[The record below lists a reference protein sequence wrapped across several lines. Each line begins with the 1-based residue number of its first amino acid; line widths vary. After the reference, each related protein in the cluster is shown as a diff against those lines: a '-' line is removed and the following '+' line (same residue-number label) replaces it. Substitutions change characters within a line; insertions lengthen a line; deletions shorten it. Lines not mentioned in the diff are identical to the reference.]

1 MIDNDSLTALIR
13 AEIPDAQ
20 VHIVDRTG
28 TMDHFN
34 VTVRSQAFAEKTLIE
49 QHQLVYGALKA
60 ALKDGRVHAV
70 ELKTLPLG
78 LGGPSIPQGDRYS

>member
-1 MIDNDSLTALIR
+1 MIDNESLTSLIR
-13 AEIPDAQ
+13 AEIPDAD

-28 TMDHFN
+28 TMDHFI
-34 VTVRSQAFAEKTLIE
+34 VTVRSAAFKGRTLIE

-70 ELKTLPLG
+70 ELKTIL
-78 LGGPSIPQGDRYS
+78 SES

>member
-13 AEIPDAQ
+13 RDLPDAD
-20 VHIVDRTG
+20 VAIVDRTG

-34 VTVRSQAFAEKTLIE
+34 ITVRSAAFAGKTLIE
-49 QHQLVYGALKA
+49 QHQLVYEALKG

-70 ELKTLPLG
+70 ELKTIV
-78 LGGPSIPQGDRYS
+78 SAS